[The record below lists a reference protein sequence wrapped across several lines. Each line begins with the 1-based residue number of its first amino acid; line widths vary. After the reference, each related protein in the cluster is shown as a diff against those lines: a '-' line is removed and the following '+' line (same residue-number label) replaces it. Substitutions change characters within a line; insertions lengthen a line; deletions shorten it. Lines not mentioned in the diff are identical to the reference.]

1 MEEQKTGQTSSEKS
15 IIEPTQYTPDSRFR
29 FRCHKGVKCFTL
41 CCHSINIVLPPYDII
56 RIKNRLKMS
65 SEEFLQKYTK
75 LDFLGHTQLP
85 VITLKMLDVEDGRC
99 PFVTPDGCT
108 IYSDRPST
116 CRYYPVGMTTC
127 KEQNKE
133 GVRKEDFYFM
143 VRENHCLGFQED
155 KEWTVQE
162 WRKDQGVDIYDEM
175 NRGWMEI
182 ILRKKSYGPT
192 AELGKKAIQMFFMVY
207 SDIDRFKRF
216 VFESSFLEKYNISDE
231 TIAKI
236 KRDELELMKFG
247 FDWLK
252 SALFGAEA
260 VNLKD
265 EVLQAKVQDL
275 REKAGQAASKATS

>member
-1 MEEQKTGQTSSEKS
+1 MEEQKTRQRPVEKS
-15 IIEPTQYTPDSRFR
+15 MIEPTKYTPDSRFR

-41 CCHSINIVLPPYDII
+41 CCRGINIILPPYDII
-56 RIKNRLKMS
+56 RIKNRLGMS
-65 SEEFLQKYTK
+65 SEEFLSKYTK
-75 LDFLGHTQLP
+75 LEFLGHTQLP
-85 VITLKMLDVEDGRC
+85 VITLKMLDGKDERC

-116 CRYYPVGMTTC
+116 CRYYPVGRTTF
-127 KEQNKE
+127 KEKNE
-133 GVRKEDFYFM
+133 ASVREEDFYFM
-143 VRENHCLGFQED
+143 VKENHCLGFQED
-155 KEWTVQE
+155 KEWTVEE

-192 AELGKKAIQMFFMVY
+192 AELSQQALQMFFMVY
-207 SDIDRFKRF
+207 SDIDKFRRF

-236 KRDELELMKFG
+236 KKDDLELMKFG

-260 VNLKD
+260 VKLKD
-265 EVLQAKVQDL
+265 EVLQAKVREL
-275 REKAGQAASKATS
+275 REKAGQAAAKATP